1 VLVSQAGAVVLWET
15 LGLPAWARACRT
27 AAGCHVVAVTSL
39 LPIPPARGR
48 VVLSSLH
55 EVDLGML
62 RGLVGYDT
70 ME

>member
-1 VLVSQAGAVVLWET
+1 LLLSWHDG
-15 LGLPAWARACRT
+15 
-27 AAGCHVVAVTSL
+27 VVAVPSL

-55 EVDLGML
+55 EVDLGIL